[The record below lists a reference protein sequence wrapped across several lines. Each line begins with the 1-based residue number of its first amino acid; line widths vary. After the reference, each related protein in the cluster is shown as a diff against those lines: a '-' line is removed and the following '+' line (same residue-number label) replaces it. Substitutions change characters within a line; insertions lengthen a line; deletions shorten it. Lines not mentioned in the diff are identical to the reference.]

1 MTFLEKILA
10 EKKKEVAQLKTQP
23 LPPATAIQPGAS
35 FKDRVASSD
44 HLSIISEIKRASP
57 SKGAIDMS
65 VDPVQQAIAYEEHG
79 AAAISVLT
87 DTPFFQ
93 GSMDDLKAV
102 REATSLPIL
111 CKDFIIDRIQI
122 DHAKAAGANIIL
134 LIVAALKSNQL
145 KDLHAY
151 ALSLGLD
158 VLIEVHD
165 EPEMEAALAL
175 EPGIV
180 GINNRNLKTF
190 EVDLTVTERLAAM
203 APSDTILVSESG
215 MRTKADAQFA
225 AEAGAEVILVGETL
239 MRSQSLQ
246 ETFADLRVPL
256 QAGRSSLNA
265 R

>member
-1 MTFLEKILA
+1 MTFLEKIIA
-10 EKKKEVAQLKTQP
+10 EKKKEVVQLKTQSLP
-23 LPPATAIQPGAS
+23 LPKAIKPASS
-35 FKDRVASSD
+35 FKERVASSD
-44 HLSIISEIKRASP
+44 HLSIIAEIKRASP

-65 VDPVQQAIAYEEHG
+65 VDPVRQAISYEKHG
-79 AAAISVLT
+79 AAAVSVLT
-87 DTPFFQ
+87 DTPFFH
-93 GSMDDLKAV
+93 GSLDDLRAV

-111 CKDFIIDRIQI
+111 CKDFIIDCVQV

-134 LIVAALKSNQL
+134 LIVAALPEDQL
-145 KDLHAY
+145 KDLHTY
-151 ALSLGLD
+151 ALSKGLE

-165 EPEMEAALAL
+165 EREMEAALAL
-175 EPGIV
+175 EPDIV

-190 EVDLTVTERLAAM
+190 EVELEVTARLATM
-203 APSDTILVSESG
+203 APADTILVSESG

-225 AEAGAEVILVGETL
+225 AKAGAEVILVGETL

-256 QAGRSSLNA
+256 QAGRSPQNA